1 MKYFSTPVLL
11 SLVFSVASI
20 ILIHQYHI
28 SSSKTKVHEKNEKT
42 KSLYENGGFE
52 DEEGVDAYEAMRLRN
67 PQTGFVPQDIR
78 KKEMAF
84 AATLPTYNQSSRS
97 IQWQNRGPYNL
108 GGRTRALALDVSN
121 ENIILAGQV
130 SGGMWRS
137 TDGGDHFTQCTQP
150 GQLHS
155 CNCVAQDK
163 RTGHTNVWYYGTGEH
178 YALVSA
184 AGFSSQFS
192 GDGIFKST
200 DGGINWAQL
209 SSTTSN
215 SPTTLYQKR
224 DFDFVWDMVTD
235 ETNASQDEVYAA
247 VVNGIWRSIN
257 GGTSW
262 TPVLGLDTSVAA
274 ISEYSDIAITPTGV
288 LYAAISSETPSK
300 GIWRSEDGITW
311 TKITP
316 AAFPANYARIE
327 IGIAPSD
334 ETQVYFIAQTPGSGT
349 TGHNLWKY
357 KYNSGDGTGA
367 GGTWS
372 NRTANIPD
380 DHCTGY
386 YNFDFRKYNSQSS
399 YDMFMVVHPT
409 DPNLV
414 FLGGTD
420 IYRSY
425 DGFATA
431 AYDWIGGYYC
441 DTASVSNYVYPGHH
455 PDQHKLIFLPSNSN
469 KAYSGTDG
477 GVMKTDDITTGQ
489 TVWQLMNNGY
499 NTGQFYT
506 CAIEQGNTNSEMI
519 IGGLQDNGTYFT
531 NTSNYTHDWPK
542 VFKGDGSYCAI
553 TRNRSNYYMSIQ
565 QGKVFKMDVSD
576 NGVVNN
582 FRNISPTGGGGYIFI
597 SPLILDPL
605 DDNRMYFC
613 AGKSIW
619 RNDSLNA
626 IVMNG
631 DEYGLISQ
639 GWKLL
644 SGSTTGGTVGAP
656 NISTLDVSEANTNL
670 LYYGT
675 DAGTVYKLDSCKT
688 NLTNKV
694 LINGSGFPA
703 GAYVSCVETDR
714 LNANNVMVTFSNY
727 GVKSIFYTTD
737 GGVNWTDISGNL
749 EEHADG
755 TGNGPS
761 VTWAHIYNDGTSL
774 KYFVGTSTGL
784 YSTDNLNG
792 ANTVWA
798 QEGANTIGNVS
809 INMITSRPFDNT
821 IVVAT
826 HGNGMYSNKIFNPS
840 AVEEVKR
847 NTFSATCYP
856 NPFNQTVS
864 IFLNE
869 EVKGEAVSEIF
880 DMQGALI
887 KKIKANN
894 SSSFTWD
901 GKDFSNRPCANGI
914 YFVRLSANGK
924 SAVKK
929 IAKQE

>member
-1 MKYFSTPVLL
+1 MKISPTVIV
-11 SLVFSVASI
+11 SLVLSVLVLCAVT
-20 ILIHQYHI
+20 QTKFKPAANHI
-28 SSSKTKVHEKNEKT
+28 AQKENERT
-42 KSLYENGGFE
+42 LYENGGFD
-52 DEEGVDAYEAMRLRN
+52 DEEGADAYNFMRLRN
-67 PQTGFVPQDIR
+67 PATGLIPQDFR
-78 KKEMAF
+78 KKELAF
-84 AATLPTYNQSSRS
+84 AATLPTFSQAQRS
-97 IQWQNRGPYNL
+97 TQWENRGPYNL
-108 GGRTRALALDVSN
+108 GGRTRALALDVTN

-137 TDGGDHFTQCTQP
+137 TDAGDHFTKCTQP

-155 CNCVAQDK
+155 CNCVVQDR

-178 YALVSA
+178 YGLVSA
-184 AGFSSQFS
+184 ASFSSQFS

-200 DGGINWAQL
+200 DGGITWAQL
-209 SSTTSN
+209 SSTTSG

-235 ETNASQDEVYAA
+235 ASNAAEDEVYAA
-247 VVNGIWRSIN
+247 VVNGIWRSTN

-262 TPVLGLDTSVAA
+262 SPVLGLDTSAA
-274 ISEYSDIAITPTGV
+274 VGISEYSDIAITSTGV
-288 LYAAISSETPSK
+288 LYATISSETPSK

-316 AAFPANYARIE
+316 TGFPTSFARIE

-334 ETQVYFIAQTPGSGT
+334 ETQVYFIAQAPGTGT
-349 TGHNLWKY
+349 TGHALWKY

-431 AYDWIGGYYC
+431 AYDWIGGYWC
-441 DTASVSNYVYPGHH
+441 DTATISNYVYPGHH
-455 PDQHKLIFLPSNSN
+455 PDQHKLIFLPSNTN
-469 KAYSGTDG
+469 KAYSGNDG
-477 GVMKTDDITTGQ
+477 GVMKTNDITTGQ
-489 TVWQLMNNGY
+489 TVWQWMNNGY

-506 CAIEQGNTNSEMI
+506 CAIEPGNTTSNTI
-519 IGGLQDNGTYFT
+519 IGGLQDNGTYHT
-531 NTSNYTHDWPK
+531 NTLDYTQDWPK

-553 TRNRSNYYMSIQ
+553 TRGRTNYYFSIQ
-565 QGKVFKMDVSD
+565 QGKAFKLDVSD

-597 SPLILDPL
+597 SPLIMDPL

-619 RNDSLNA
+619 RNDSLGA

-639 GWKLL
+639 GWSKMN
-644 SGSTTGGTVGAP
+644 GTTTGVSIASP
-656 NISTLDVSEANTNL
+656 NITALDVSEANTNR
-670 LYYGT
+670 LYFGT
-675 DAGTVYKLDSCKT
+675 DAGAVYKLDSCKLNT
-688 NLTNKV
+688 TTKLNVT
-694 LINGSGFPA
+694 GSNFPI
-703 GAYVSCVETDR
+703 GAYVSCIETDR

-727 GVKSIFYTTD
+727 EVKSVFYTTD
-737 GGVNWTDISGNL
+737 GGANWTDVSGNL
-749 EEHADG
+749 EQNPNG

-761 VTWAHIYNDGTSL
+761 VTWGHIYSDGSAV
-774 KYFVGTSTGL
+774 KYYVGTSTGL
-784 YSTDNLNG
+784 YSTDVLNG
-792 ANTVWA
+792 ASTVWVM
-798 QEGANTIGNVS
+798 EGANTIGNVS
-809 INMITSRPFDNT
+809 INMITSRTFDNT

-826 HGNGMYSNKIFNPS
+826 HGNGMYSNKVFNPS
-840 AVEEVKR
+840 SVAETKKDELKV
-847 NTFSATCYP
+847 NCYP
-856 NPFNQTVS
+856 NPFSNAVTIS
-864 IFLNE
+864 FSE
-869 EVKGEAVSEIF
+869 ELKGETAIEIF
-880 DMQGALI
+880 DITGRQIRKLKTG
-887 KKIKANN
+887 NN
-894 SSSFTWD
+894 QPVMWD
-901 GKDFSNRPCANGI
+901 GRDATNHNCSTGTYLILVTANSKTT
-914 YFVRLSANGK
+914 L
-924 SAVKK
+924 KK
-929 IAKQE
+929 VVKQE